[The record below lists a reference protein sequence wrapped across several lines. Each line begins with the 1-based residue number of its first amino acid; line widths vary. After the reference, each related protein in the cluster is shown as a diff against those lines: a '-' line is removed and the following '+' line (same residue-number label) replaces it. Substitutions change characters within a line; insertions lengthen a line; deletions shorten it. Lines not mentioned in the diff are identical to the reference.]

1 MFLAVFSKCSRKKST
16 NKIVVLVSPAFFS
29 VTIWRDMKAKTEK
42 EIERKEV
49 CIGCQNVLSFLE
61 KKSFYREKRILYVLA
76 KAKRKKT

>member
-1 MFLAVFSKCSRKKST
+1 
-16 NKIVVLVSPAFFS
+16 
-29 VTIWRDMKAKTEK
+29 MKAKTEK